1 MPKIELYQDT
11 LFGYMGK
18 KMPEDELE
26 VLLEAAKGE
35 IDESVDAEGI
45 MKIELNDTN
54 RPDLW
59 STAGLGRQLRIYLG
73 AEIPSYDF
81 FSRKGAVQDAGKRT
95 IKVDPALEEYRPYI
109 AGFAVSGK
117 PIDEAS
123 LKDLIQSQEKLCNN
137 FGRRRK
143 SIAMGVYRTS
153 LMSFPVHYTAVD
165 PDKTKFVPLGMD
177 SELSLREIIAEHPKG
192 QEFGPIVAD
201 FPKMPFL
208 TDADGEVLSFPPVIN
223 SARVGAVEEGD
234 EELFVELTGTDL
246 ESLVLACSIIACDL
260 ADAGHTIHPVTVEYP
275 YETPFGRSV
284 VTPYYFQEPVRV
296 QTPLF
301 KRLIG
306 EEVSHNDATIA
317 LRAMGVRTE
326 SAGDEMVAY
335 PPEYRNDFLHPVDVV
350 EDVIIGRGMT
360 SFAPEMPSDFTVG
373 RLTEQERFSR
383 EVIGIMVG
391 MGFLEMIFPY
401 MGSGRDFIERL
412 RPIAIGEQYAGHD
425 QQVVKLSNPMS
436 ENYEYVRNS
445 SLPFLL
451 NAEAVS
457 GHAAYPHRVFEV
469 GKVARFDPDENHGV
483 ATIEALCFVS
493 ADTEANFTE
502 ISGNLS
508 ILMYYLS
515 REYEVRECEDPR
527 FIPGR
532 QAEVI
537 VNGRPVGVFGELH
550 PQVLE
555 NFGVTVPATACE
567 INLARL
573 LAL

>member
-1 MPKIELYQDT
+1 
-11 LFGYMGK
+11 
-18 KMPEDELE
+18 
-26 VLLEAAKGE
+26 
-35 IDESVDAEGI
+35 
-45 MKIELNDTN
+45 
-54 RPDLW
+54 
-59 STAGLGRQLRIYLG
+59 
-73 AEIPSYDF
+73 
-81 FSRKGAVQDAGKRT
+81 
-95 IKVDPALEEYRPYI
+95 
-109 AGFAVSGK
+109 
-117 PIDEAS
+117 
-123 LKDLIQSQEKLCNN
+123 
-137 FGRRRK
+137 
-143 SIAMGVYRTS
+143 MGVYRTS
-153 LMSFPVHYTAVD
+153 LMTFPVHYKAAD
-165 PDKTKFVPLGMD
+165 PDTTKFVPLGMD
-177 SELSLREIIAEHPKG
+177 SELSLRKIIAEHPKG

-208 TDADGEVLSFPPVIN
+208 TDANGEVLSFPPVIN

-234 EELFVELTGTDL
+234 EELFVELTGIDL

-260 ADAGHTIHPVTVEYP
+260 ADAGHTIHPVAVEYP
-275 YETPFGRSV
+275 YETPFGKTL

-306 EEVSHNDATIA
+306 EAVSHDDATIA
-317 LRAMGVRTE
+317 LRAMGVQSE
-326 SAGDEMVAY
+326 SAGDEVVAY

-350 EDVIIGRGMT
+350 EDVIIGRGMK

-373 RLTEQERFSR
+373 RLTEQEHFSR

-401 MGSGRDFIERL
+401 MGSSRDFIERM
-412 RPIAIGEQYAGHD
+412 RPAAVGEEYSGED
-425 QQVVKLSNPMS
+425 QQCVKLSNPMS

-483 ATIEALCFVS
+483 STIDALCFVN
-493 ADTEANFTE
+493 ADAEANFTD
-502 ISGNLS
+502 ISGNVS

-515 REYEVRECEDPR
+515 REYKVRECEDPR
-527 FIPGR
+527 FISGR
-532 QAEVI
+532 QAEV
-537 VNGRPVGVFGELH
+537 VVDGRPVGVFGELH

-567 INLARL
+567 LNLARL
-573 LAL
+573 LG

>member
-1 MPKIELYQDT
+1 MPKIELYQDA

-18 KMPEDELE
+18 KMPADELE
-26 VLLEAAKGE
+26 ALLEAAKGE
-35 IDESVDAEGI
+35 IDEPVDGDGI

-73 AEIPSYDF
+73 ASIPNYDF
-81 FSRKGAVQDAGKRT
+81 FSKEGEIKDAGDRQ
-95 IKVDPALEEYRPYI
+95 IVVDAGLKKYRPYI
-109 AGFAVSGK
+109 AAFAVSGK

-137 FGRRRK
+137 FGQRRK
-143 SIAMGVYRTS
+143 SIAMGVYRTA
-153 LMSFPVHYTAVD
+153 LMSFPVHYKAVD
-165 PDKTKFVPLGMD
+165 PDKTNFVPLGME
-177 SELSLREIIAEHPKG
+177 SKLSLRQIIADHPKG

-208 TDADGEVLSFPPVIN
+208 ADANDEVLSFPPVIN

-260 ADAGHTIHPVTVEYP
+260 ADAGHTIHPVAVEYP
-275 YETPFGRSV
+275 YDTPFGRTV
-284 VTPYYFQEPVRV
+284 VTPYFFQEAVRV

-306 EEVSHNDATIA
+306 EAVSHKDATIA
-317 LRAMGVRTE
+317 LRAMGVHSE
-326 SAGDEMVAY
+326 SAGDEVIAY

-350 EDVIIGRGMT
+350 EDVIIGRGIK
-360 SFAPEMPSDFTVG
+360 SFSPEMPSDFTVG
-373 RLTEQERFSR
+373 RLTEHEHFSR
-383 EVIGIMVG
+383 EVIGTMVG

-401 MGSGRDFIERL
+401 MGSFRDFIERM
-412 RPIAIGEQYAGHD
+412 RPVAIGEEYAGHD

-445 SLPFLL
+445 SLAFLL

-469 GKVARFDPDENHGV
+469 GKVARLDPDENHGV
-483 ATIEALCFVS
+483 ATIDALCFVN
-493 ADTEANFTE
+493 ADAEANFTDVA
-502 ISGNLS
+502 GNVS
-508 ILMYYLS
+508 ILMYYIS
-515 REYEVRECEDPR
+515 REYDVRESGDPR

-532 QAEVI
+532 QAEV
-537 VNGRPVGVFGELH
+537 VVDGRPIGVFGELH

-555 NFGVTVPATACE
+555 NFGITVPATACE
-567 INLARL
+567 LNLARL
-573 LAL
+573 VG